1 LGKNADIENLF
12 DSSYGTA
19 EFFVRSNQSTSEYP
33 VFILFGISLE
43 VGLISIK
50 QRIIK
55 VSLAHAAP
63 SCAGSGAGP
72 GHFGFYVRTLSLHFC
87 KILFS
92 GLE

>member
-63 SCAGSGAGP
+63 SCAGP